1 MARPE
6 GFEPPTNGFG
16 SHYSIRLSYGRVVDR
31 RPGNVL
37 GRASRH
43 PEGGVRRA
51 FYLVSPHKSQPTRPQ
66 AGRGPNGAEVV
77 C

>member
-1 MARPE
+1 
-6 GFEPPTNGFG
+6 
-16 SHYSIRLSYGRVVDR
+16 
-31 RPGNVL
+31 VL

-43 PEGGVRRA
+43 PEGGVRKA